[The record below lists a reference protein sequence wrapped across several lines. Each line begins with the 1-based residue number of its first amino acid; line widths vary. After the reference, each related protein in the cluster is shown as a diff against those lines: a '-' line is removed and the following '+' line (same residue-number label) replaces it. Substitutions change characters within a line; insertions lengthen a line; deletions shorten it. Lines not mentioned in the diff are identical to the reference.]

1 MQSSIKQTALAGCVS
16 LMVGGCA
23 VHQNAAPE
31 YRLST
36 SAPEVIPYSSML
48 QRGRAQLDAGLD
60 ALAIESFRA
69 ELRQNPDSADAFNG
83 LAVAY
88 GCIGRDDLAQRYFE
102 TALAKDPAN
111 VRAQTNLAKLTGGEV
126 PAVQLAAI
134 ETAIDRFEPVALTAL
149 DNAEP
154 ASRLVDNF
162 ESPAL
167 AAVQMPALINADID
181 APEILAKQGV
191 LSARFAIA
199 PAGLTVMKASQSRA
213 SFPARDVP
221 DQPPVQP
228 SPTLP
233 TASLPVEYRSSGARL
248 ERVSLGEVRLI
259 TQPVVPAP
267 LPLKK
272 QGFESFGDRLAVWLP
287 ESVAAEQVGNN
298 HGVIESAVIM
308 AAIERAE
315 QGQKLARANDGFDK
329 KLPEFAYLFFNY
341 NSDIASA

>member
-36 SAPEVIPYSSML
+36 SAPVAVPGSSML

-88 GCIGRDDLAQRYFE
+88 GRIGRDDLAQRYFE

-134 ETAIDRFEPVALTAL
+134 ETEVDRIEPVALTFV

-154 ASRLVDNF
+154 VSRLIDNF
-162 ESPAL
+162 ELPAL
-167 AAVQMPALINADID
+167 ATVQLPAPIGAVID
-181 APEILAKQGV
+181 PPEILAKQGV

-199 PAGLTVMKASQSRA
+199 PAGLTVMKAGQTQPTIPVRNA
-213 SFPARDVP
+213 PGL
-221 DQPPVQP
+221 PPVQP
-228 SPTLP
+228 SPMLP
-233 TASLPVEYRSSGARL
+233 TASLPVENRSAGARL

-267 LPLKK
+267 LPVKK
-272 QGFESFGDRLAVWLP
+272 RDFESFGDRLAVWLP
-287 ESVAAEQVGNN
+287 ESVAAEQVGNH

-315 QGQKLARANDGFDK
+315 QGQKLARANEGFDK
-329 KLPEFAYLFFNY
+329 KLPEFAYLFFND